1 MHRILTA
8 LALCALAPWGVSAQ
22 ASGANTPSAPPQAAS
37 SSGNASLDAYRE
49 WQREHEEWQRRYTAW
64 EKRYEAWVEEQARL
78 DDGFVLSIG
87 IGPSP
92 VRVNALF
99 SGGDRVNFPSTPPF
113 SDVNFRGIG
122 AALDV
127 RMGWLVENDPYLKDY
142 WFGDDK
148 LHDQLYLTLDVLT
161 RSSAY
166 PQLRFARNESANR
179 DDYLRPVYLLDLIG
193 GVGMTYLIYPYRT
206 SLSTTVGFGLLGIQG
221 KDAGVRTN
229 FGPAL
234 NVRLGQEWAIREN
247 WRSGFAVSYGYSRS
261 INPRRVTTNHLG
273 QHEEHYQEMFASHLL
288 SIQWINTF
296 TPPKYRRGV
305 PPARPQQYNSV
316 EPPRITP
323 P

>member
-8 LALCALAPWGVSAQ
+8 LAFCALAPWGALAQ
-22 ASGANTPSAPPQAAS
+22 TSGTPVPSAPTPDAAS
-37 SSGNASLDAYRE
+37 LEAYGQ
-49 WQREHEEWQRRYTAW
+49 WQREHEEWQRRYATW
-64 EKRYEAWVEEQARL
+64 EKRYALWLEEQARL
-78 DDGFVLSIG
+78 DDGFVLSVG
-87 IGPSP
+87 LGPSP

-122 AALDV
+122 AAFDV
-127 RMGWLVENDPYLKDY
+127 RMGWLLENDPYLKDY

-161 RSSAY
+161 RSSLY
-166 PQLRFARNESANR
+166 PQLRFARNDSANR
-179 DDYLRPVYLLDLIG
+179 DDYLRPVYLLDLVG

-206 SLSTTVGFGLLGIQG
+206 SLSTTVGFGLIGIQG

-229 FGPAL
+229 LGPAL
-234 NVRLGQEWAIREN
+234 NVRVGQEWAIREN
-247 WRSGFAVSYGYSRS
+247 WRSGFAVNYGYLRA
-261 INPRRVTTNHLG
+261 INPRRIKVNEG
-273 QHEEHYQEMFASHLL
+273 RFEENYQEAFASHLL

-305 PPARPQQYNSV
+305 PPARPQQYNSA
-316 EPPRITP
+316 EPPRVIP
-323 P
+323 R